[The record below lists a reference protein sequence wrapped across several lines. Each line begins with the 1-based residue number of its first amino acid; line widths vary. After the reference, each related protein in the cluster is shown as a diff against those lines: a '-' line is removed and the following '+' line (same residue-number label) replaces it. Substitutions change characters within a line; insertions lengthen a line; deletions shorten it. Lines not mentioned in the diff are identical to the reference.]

1 MRTLPLVLSF
11 QPARAAAR
19 GTDWQHGAPE
29 APSRSHARGHVPKR
43 SSYGI
48 AGPGAPPG
56 SQSPAVVLSSAGE
69 RRETEDLH
77 FKELFSCKCCCTVL
91 LPLRCIFQQNEL
103 SRHQSV
109 KPQESKSLTDTRQ
122 KEQDHPLCFWVG
134 WKEGLPKFPL
144 TSSLAQPFLACQAA
158 TCTQDRCW
166 SCLPGAHGCA
176 FASLLLKHVWGL

>member
-29 APSRSHARGHVPKR
+29 APSHSHARGHVPKR

-48 AGPGAPPG
+48 AGPEAPPG

-77 FKELFSCKCCCTVL
+77 FKELFSCKVL
-91 LPLRCIFQQNEL
+91 LL
-103 SRHQSV
+103 H
-109 KPQESKSLTDTRQ
+109 
-122 KEQDHPLCFWVG
+122 
-134 WKEGLPKFPL
+134 
-144 TSSLAQPFLACQAA
+144 
-158 TCTQDRCW
+158 
-166 SCLPGAHGCA
+166 CLVTPT
-176 FASLLLKHVWGL
+176 LLFSNKMSF